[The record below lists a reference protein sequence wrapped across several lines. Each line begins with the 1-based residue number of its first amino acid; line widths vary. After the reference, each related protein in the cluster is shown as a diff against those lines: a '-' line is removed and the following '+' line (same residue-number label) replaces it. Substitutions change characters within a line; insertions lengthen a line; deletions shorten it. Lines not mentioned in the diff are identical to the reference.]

1 MRRCFFMAA
10 VSGLACLATGCLR
23 LATAPAGPAA
33 KPTAPKGPKLWV
45 GVMEFEDRTGPAWRK
60 WQLGRGMSDQLVTAL
75 MKTGRF
81 NVLERERLE
90 KILAEQDLAETGR
103 AAEGEF
109 ARTGQV
115 LRCQYLIKGSVTE
128 FQYRKSTGAKSIRT
142 PWGVTLGGGRSFG
155 HVAVDIRMV
164 DTTTGQIIAAKKA
177 RGRAEG
183 RWVMFNVSTPT
194 WGFGSRN
201 FQQTPIGKAVR
212 QCIEEAM
219 QKVVRSLGRRPF
231 FTTVLALEEGA
242 VLIAGGRDLA
252 ITPGLRFTIKS
263 RKPDLVDPVT
273 GRRIARYEPAG
284 EVQVRSVEDEYST
297 CVPLEGEGFKR
308 GDRAELVKE

>member
-1 MRRCFFMAA
+1 MRRCFFTAA
-10 VSGLACLATGCLR
+10 VSGLACLVTGCLR
-23 LATAPAGPAA
+23 LATAPAQPAA
-33 KPTAPKGPKLWV
+33 KPPVPKGPKLWV
-45 GVMEFEDRTGPAWRK
+45 GVMEFEDRTGPTWMK
-60 WQLGRGMSDQLVTAL
+60 WQVGRGMSDQLVTAL

-128 FQYRKSTGAKSIRT
+128 FQYKKSAGGSGIRT
-142 PWGVTLGGGRSFG
+142 KWGAIGGGRSLG

-164 DTTTGQIIAAKKA
+164 DTTTGQIVAAKKA
-177 RGRAEG
+177 QGRAEG
-183 RWVMFNVSTPT
+183 RWRAININTPD
-194 WGFGSRN
+194 WRFGSGN
-201 FQQTPIGKAVR
+201 FEQTPIGKAVR
-212 QCIEEAM
+212 QCIEESV
-219 QKVVRSLGRRPF
+219 QKVVRSLGQRPF

-242 VLIAGGRDLA
+242 VLIAGGRDLG

-273 GRRIARYEPAG
+273 GRKIARYEPAG
-284 EVQVRSVEDEYST
+284 EVQVQSVEDEYST
-297 CVPLEGEGFKR
+297 CVPLEGEGLKR